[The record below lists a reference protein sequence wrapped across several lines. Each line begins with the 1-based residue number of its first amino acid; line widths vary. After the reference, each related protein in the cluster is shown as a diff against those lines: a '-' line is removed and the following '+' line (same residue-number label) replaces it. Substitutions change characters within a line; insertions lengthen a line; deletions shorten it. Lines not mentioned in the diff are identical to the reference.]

1 MPGSRKRCSSR
12 RHCRTN
18 CPKNGHRGLLARRAI
33 RHTRRSKGMG
43 NRGRSGKER
52 FVVHKYYL
60 YILHFVEDIYQY
72 LRGMR
77 LPFHVSR
84 PCEIYIYIKKT
95 CRAEHCSHSRCVGG
109 SVLPR
114 PVLSNVVTVS
124 AGEKK
129 GSRGFAI
136 LKSSDFGMSGKYREN
151 RHTRRIWNDGC
162 CLGSRSKIIVTC

>member
-18 CPKNGHRGLLARRAI
+18 CPKNGHRGLAARRPI

-60 YILHFVEDIYQY
+60 YILHFVDDIYQY

-84 PCEIYIYIKKT
+84 PCEIYIYKKKT
-95 CRAEHCSHSRCVGG
+95 CRAEHCSHSRCVRG

-114 PVLSNVVTVS
+114 PVLSNVITVS
-124 AGEKK
+124 AGEKNVPEA
-129 GSRGFAI
+129 SP
-136 LKSSDFGMSGKYREN
+136 S
-151 RHTRRIWNDGC
+151 
-162 CLGSRSKIIVTC
+162 